1 MGLNLQVL
9 GLFDGTIDEY
19 HVRRTATEKAYKIG
33 KRVKARVLYS
43 YDTSPPRFAL
53 ALTDHLVRLQP
64 RITKDVTNTE
74 SKEMVEAYPIGTIL
88 ESVKVVRV
96 EPDRSVIVDVESGLQ
111 GFIHVRI
118 VTF

>member
-9 GLFDGTIDEY
+9 GLFDGTVDEY
-19 HVRRTATEKAYKIG
+19 HVRRTAHKIG
-33 KRVKARVLYS
+33 KRVKARVLYN
-43 YDTSPPRFAL
+43 YDASPPRFAL
-53 ALTDHLVRLQP
+53 ALTDHLLRLKP
-64 RITKDVTNTE
+64 RIIKDVANTE

-88 ESVKVVRV
+88 ESVKVARV

-111 GFIHVRI
+111 GFIHVRT